1 MGVLDKTYDS
11 LYESDMNV
19 NSDVQLQ
26 KKAKS
31 KRKSLFEIVSDV
43 KNVPD
48 KEQQE
53 ALNVDVPDERLSD
66 AISSEEQNQGNTIQK
81 ESKKSKF
88 IFDGLH
94 TVENY
99 KPAKTGRHT
108 TVKCD
113 ETITHIS
120 QKLSEIPS
128 GIIECPIPEIGLID
142 LECKAE
148 RHSIILL
155 LTKEEAKSVERKNK
169 CAEYIDSDHP
179 ILKGKDNLKV
189 DDDKYLKYLATPDSI
204 HKLCEK
210 RGGIDFFFM
219 IYGTDELQS
228 QAAYKDDLDEIYDL
242 YLSFPK
248 ERRCIYTADSNAF
261 SNSKFQN
268 EDITRI
274 NWHYQPKWEIDVK
287 PCSNIIGVLKRQI
300 EALPK
305 EDKIAIVYFSVAQC
319 RLSILNLDEELQKDC
334 VIYCSEKAKEEA
346 GEFYSKNGNGS
357 GRICFIASQWCLTQN
372 QRYLTKLKGNCHL
385 IMVSDVSGGSTLLS
399 VRQII
404 SLHDK
409 SMDDLSIIS
418 TTLVHNVFDNGKV
431 RNTWERSISGVVS
444 KAESIATLMNAAE
457 HLKQKETSLQR
468 LFGRVQTILENE
480 KGIVPGRFS
489 PIKLLSSHKAENG
502 IKEYSAAYM
511 KIDSLKLRTNL
522 LSKYYSKTDSLAKE
536 LDKYVNVNLLKEDK
550 TPVDERQVE
559 IASKEKAS
567 VQDRRKY
574 VRDSIISALPDI
586 FKNND
591 NPEEILL
598 KLIKETSNSDE
609 RTLIKEILRLYRYLD
624 INSLAKEL
632 KSLKAGNK
640 TGFKNLNNRIMAWVL
655 EDEHP
660 LKVDVHNTFEI
671 GKVYTNDEI
680 NEKLS
685 PIVKY
690 HFNRDFIKEKE
701 NKDKA
706 AHKGSKEETSKSKGR
721 KLITLFK
728 YFFETERITRK
739 GYLIKGYTSFGD
751 TDKANVK
758 KGERIPKDDN
768 NLMKYFML

>member
-1 MGVLDKTYDS
+1 MEIFDKASYNS
-11 LYESDMNV
+11 LEESDNTITNV
-19 NSDVQLQ
+19 ESV
-26 KKAKS
+26 KKTKK
-31 KRKSLFEIVSDV
+31 KRKSLFDIGTDDN
-43 KNVPD
+43 NVPY
-48 KEQQE
+48 KKQQE
-53 ALNVDVPDERLSD
+53 VFENNLS
-66 AISSEEQNQGNTIQK
+66 
-81 ESKKSKF
+81 
-88 IFDGLH
+88 
-94 TVENY
+94 
-99 KPAKTGRHT
+99 AKTGRHT
-108 TVKCD
+108 TVNCD
-113 ETITHIS
+113 ESTKHIS
-120 QKLSEIPS
+120 EKLSETPS
-128 GIIECPIPEIGLID
+128 GIIECKVPEIGLIE
-142 LECKAE
+142 LECKVE

-155 LTKEEAKSVERKNK
+155 PTKEEAQSVARKNK
-169 CAEYIDSDHP
+169 CAEYIGSGHP
-179 ILKGKDNLKV
+179 SLKGKGKPKAEDITDGQYIKF
-189 DDDKYLKYLATPDSI
+189 LATYDSI
-204 HKLCEK
+204 HELCEK
-210 RGGIDFFFM
+210 MSEIEFFFM
-219 IYGTDELQS
+219 IYRMDELQS
-228 QAAYKDDLDEIYDL
+228 QAAYKDDLDNIYDL

-261 SNSKFQN
+261 SNSKFKN
-268 EDITRI
+268 EDITKI

-305 EDKIAIVYFSVAQC
+305 EDNIAVVYYSVAQC
-319 RLSILNLDEELQKDC
+319 RLSILNLDKELQKDC
-334 VIYCSEKAKEEA
+334 AIYCSEKAKEEA
-346 GEFYSKNGNGS
+346 GEFYVKSAEDS
-357 GRICFIASQWCLTQN
+357 GRICFITN
-372 QRYLTKLKGNCHL
+372 QRYLTKKKGNCHL

-404 SLHDK
+404 DLHDK
-409 SMDDLSIIS
+409 SMNSLSIIS
-418 TTLVHNVFDNGKV
+418 TTLVHNVFDNDKV
-431 RNTWERSISGVVS
+431 RGLWQRSISGVVS
-444 KAESIATLMNAAE
+444 KAESMAILMNE
-457 HLKQKETSLQR
+457 TELLKQKEDSLQR

-489 PIKLLSSHKAENG
+489 PIRLLSSHETEDG
-502 IKEYSAAYM
+502 IREYSAAYI

-522 LSKYYSKTDSLAKE
+522 LSKCYSKTDSLAKE

-574 VRDSIISALPDI
+574 VRESIINALPDI

-640 TGFKNLNNRIMAWVL
+640 TGFKNLNNRIMAWEL

-660 LKVDVHNTFEI
+660 LKADVHNTFEI
-671 GKVYTNDEI
+671 GKIYTNDEI

-701 NKDKA
+701 NKAKTSQ
-706 AHKGSKEETSKSKGR
+706 KGSKEVTNVSKCR
-721 KLITLFK
+721 KLITIFK

-739 GYLIKGYTSFGD
+739 GYLIKGYTSFVD
-751 TDKANVK
+751 TDKVNVK
-758 KGERIPKDDN
+758 KRKRIHKDDN
-768 NLMKYFML
+768 NLMRYFML

>member
-1 MGVLDKTYDS
+1 M
-11 LYESDMNV
+11 ES
-19 NSDVQLQ
+19 
-26 KKAKS
+26 
-31 KRKSLFEIVSDV
+31 
-43 KNVPD
+43 
-48 KEQQE
+48 
-53 ALNVDVPDERLSD
+53 
-66 AISSEEQNQGNTIQK
+66 
-81 ESKKSKF
+81 
-88 IFDGLH
+88 
-94 TVENY
+94 VEC
-99 KPAKTGRHT
+99 K
-108 TVKCD
+108 V
-113 ETITHIS
+113 
-120 QKLSEIPS
+120 
-128 GIIECPIPEIGLID
+128 PEIGLID
-142 LECKAE
+142 LECNAE

-155 LTKEEAKSVERKNK
+155 PTKEEAKSVARKNK
-169 CAEYIDSDHP
+169 CAKYIGSRHP
-179 ILKGKDNLKV
+179 ALKEKGKPKAEEIKDGQ
-189 DDDKYLKYLATPDSI
+189 YLKLLATPDTI
-204 HKLCEK
+204 QKLCEK
-210 RGGIDFFFM
+210 MSEIEFFFM
-219 IYGTDELQS
+219 IYRMDELQS
-228 QAAYKDDLDEIYDL
+228 QAAYKDDLDNIYDL

-261 SNSKFQN
+261 SNSKFKN
-268 EDITRI
+268 EDITKI

-305 EDKIAIVYFSVAQC
+305 EDNIAVVYYSVAQC

-334 VIYCSEKAKEEA
+334 AIYCSEKAKEEA
-346 GEFYSKNGNGS
+346 GEFYSNTEDCS
-357 GRICFIASQWCLTQN
+357 RRICFIASQWNLM
-372 QRYLTKLKGNCHL
+372 KLKRSSHL

-404 SLHDK
+404 DLHDK
-409 SMDDLSIIS
+409 SMSNLSIIS
-418 TTLVHNVFDNGKV
+418 PTLVHNVFDNGKV
-431 RNTWERSISGVVS
+431 RSTWERSISGVVS
-444 KAESIATLMNAAE
+444 KAESMAILMNE
-457 HLKQKETSLQR
+457 TELLKQKEDSLQR
-468 LFGRVQTILENE
+468 LFGRVQTILEKE

-489 PIKLLSSHKAENG
+489 PIRLLSSHEVNNG
-502 IKEYSAAYM
+502 IKKYSAAYM

-536 LDKYVNVNLLKEDK
+536 LDKYVNVHLLKEDK

-574 VRDSIISALPDI
+574 VRESVINALPDI

-609 RTLIKEILRLYRYLD
+609 RTLIQEVLRLYRYLD

-632 KSLKAGNK
+632 KSLKVGNK
-640 TGFKNLNNRIMAWVL
+640 TGFKNLNNRIMVWAL
-655 EDEHP
+655 EEEYP

-671 GKVYTNDEI
+671 GKIYTNEEI
-680 NEKLS
+680 NKKLS

-706 AHKGSKEETSKSKGR
+706 SHKGPKEETSKTKDR
-721 KLITLFK
+721 KLITIFK

-751 TDKANVK
+751 TDKVNVK
-758 KGERIPKDDN
+758 KRKRIHKDDN
-768 NLMKYFML
+768 NLMRYFML

>member
-1 MGVLDKTYDS
+1 M
-11 LYESDMNV
+11 
-19 NSDVQLQ
+19 
-26 KKAKS
+26 
-31 KRKSLFEIVSDV
+31 
-43 KNVPD
+43 
-48 KEQQE
+48 
-53 ALNVDVPDERLSD
+53 
-66 AISSEEQNQGNTIQK
+66 SET
-81 ESKKSKF
+81 
-88 IFDGLH
+88 
-94 TVENY
+94 
-99 KPAKTGRHT
+99 
-108 TVKCD
+108 
-113 ETITHIS
+113 
-120 QKLSEIPS
+120 PS
-128 GIIECPIPEIGLID
+128 GIIECKVPEIGLID
-142 LECKAE
+142 LECNAE

-155 LTKEEAKSVERKNK
+155 PTKEEAKSVARKNK
-169 CAEYIDSDHP
+169 CAKYIGSRHP
-179 ILKGKDNLKV
+179 ALKEKGKPKAEEIKDGQ
-189 DDDKYLKYLATPDSI
+189 YLKLLATPDTI
-204 HKLCEK
+204 QKLCEK
-210 RGGIDFFFM
+210 MSEIEFFFM
-219 IYGTDELQS
+219 IYRMDELQS
-228 QAAYKDDLDEIYDL
+228 QAAYKDDLDNIYDL

-261 SNSKFQN
+261 SNSKFKN
-268 EDITRI
+268 EDITKI

-305 EDKIAIVYFSVAQC
+305 EDNIAVVYYSVAQC

-334 VIYCSEKAKEEA
+334 AIYCSEKAKEEA
-346 GEFYSKNGNGS
+346 GEFYSNTEDCS
-357 GRICFIASQWCLTQN
+357 RRICFIASQWNLM
-372 QRYLTKLKGNCHL
+372 KLKRSSHL

-404 SLHDK
+404 DLHDK
-409 SMDDLSIIS
+409 SMSNLSIIS
-418 TTLVHNVFDNGKV
+418 PTLVHNVFDNGKV
-431 RNTWERSISGVVS
+431 RSTWERSISGVVS
-444 KAESIATLMNAAE
+444 KAESMAILMNE
-457 HLKQKETSLQR
+457 TELLKQKEDSLQR
-468 LFGRVQTILENE
+468 LFGRVQTILEKE

-489 PIKLLSSHKAENG
+489 PIRLLSSHEVNNG
-502 IKEYSAAYM
+502 IKKYSAAYM

-536 LDKYVNVNLLKEDK
+536 LDKYVNVHLLKEDK

-574 VRDSIISALPDI
+574 VRESVINALPDI

-609 RTLIKEILRLYRYLD
+609 RTLIQEVLRLYRYLD

-632 KSLKAGNK
+632 KSLKVGNK
-640 TGFKNLNNRIMAWVL
+640 TGFKNLNNRIMVWAL
-655 EDEHP
+655 EEEHP

-671 GKVYTNDEI
+671 GKIYTNEEI
-680 NEKLS
+680 NKKLS

-706 AHKGSKEETSKSKGR
+706 SHKGPKEETSKTKDR
-721 KLITLFK
+721 KLITIFK

-751 TDKANVK
+751 TDKVNVK
-758 KGERIPKDDN
+758 KRKRIHKDDN
-768 NLMKYFML
+768 NLMRYFML

>member
-1 MGVLDKTYDS
+1 MGIFDKASYDS
-11 LYESDMNV
+11 LEESDNTITNV
-19 NSDVQLQ
+19 ESV
-26 KKAKS
+26 KKTKK
-31 KRKSLFEIVSDV
+31 KRKSLFDIGTDDN
-43 KNVPD
+43 NVPY
-48 KEQQE
+48 KKQQE
-53 ALNVDVPDERLSD
+53 VFENNLS
-66 AISSEEQNQGNTIQK
+66 
-81 ESKKSKF
+81 
-88 IFDGLH
+88 
-94 TVENY
+94 V
-99 KPAKTGRHT
+99 KTGRHT
-108 TVKCD
+108 TVNCD
-113 ETITHIS
+113 ESIKHIS
-120 QKLSEIPS
+120 EKLSETPS
-128 GIIECPIPEIGLID
+128 GIIECKVPEIGLID
-142 LECKAE
+142 LECNAE

-155 LTKEEAKSVERKNK
+155 PTKEEAKSVARKNK
-169 CAEYIDSDHP
+169 CAKYIGSRHP
-179 ILKGKDNLKV
+179 ALKEKGKPKAEEIKDGQ
-189 DDDKYLKYLATPDSI
+189 YLKLLATPDTI
-204 HKLCEK
+204 QKLCEK
-210 RGGIDFFFM
+210 MSEIEFFFM
-219 IYGTDELQS
+219 IYRMDELQS
-228 QAAYKDDLDEIYDL
+228 QAAYKDDLDNIYDL
-242 YLSFPK
+242 YLSFSK

-261 SNSKFQN
+261 SNSKFKN
-268 EDITRI
+268 EDITKI
-274 NWHYQPKWEIDVK
+274 NWRYQPKWEIDVK

-305 EDKIAIVYFSVAQC
+305 EDNIAVVYYSVAQC

-334 VIYCSEKAKEEA
+334 AIYCSEKAKEEA
-346 GEFYSKNGNGS
+346 GEFYSNTEDCS
-357 GRICFIASQWCLTQN
+357 IRICFIASQWNLM
-372 QRYLTKLKGNCHL
+372 KLKRSSHL

-404 SLHDK
+404 DLHDK
-409 SMDDLSIIS
+409 SMSNLSIIS

-431 RNTWERSISGVVS
+431 RSTWERSISGVVS
-444 KAESIATLMNAAE
+444 KAESMAILMNE
-457 HLKQKETSLQR
+457 TELLKQKEDSLQR
-468 LFGRVQTILENE
+468 LFGRVQTILEKE

-489 PIKLLSSHKAENG
+489 PIRLLSSHEVNNG
-502 IKEYSAAYM
+502 IKKYSAAYM

-567 VQDRRKY
+567 VHDRRKY
-574 VRDSIISALPDI
+574 VRESVVNALPDI

-609 RTLIKEILRLYRYLD
+609 RTLIQEVLRLYRYLD

-632 KSLKAGNK
+632 KSLKVGNK
-640 TGFKNLNNRIMAWVL
+640 TGFKNLNNRIMVWAL
-655 EDEHP
+655 EEEHP

-671 GKVYTNDEI
+671 GKIYTNEEI
-680 NEKLS
+680 NKKLS

-706 AHKGSKEETSKSKGR
+706 SHKGPKEETSKTKGR
-721 KLITLFK
+721 KLITIFK

-751 TDKANVK
+751 TDKVNVK
-758 KGERIPKDDN
+758 KRKRIHKDDN
-768 NLMKYFML
+768 NLMRYFML

>member
-1 MGVLDKTYDS
+1 M
-11 LYESDMNV
+11 
-19 NSDVQLQ
+19 
-26 KKAKS
+26 
-31 KRKSLFEIVSDV
+31 
-43 KNVPD
+43 
-48 KEQQE
+48 
-53 ALNVDVPDERLSD
+53 
-66 AISSEEQNQGNTIQK
+66 
-81 ESKKSKF
+81 
-88 IFDGLH
+88 
-94 TVENY
+94 
-99 KPAKTGRHT
+99 
-108 TVKCD
+108 
-113 ETITHIS
+113 
-120 QKLSEIPS
+120 
-128 GIIECPIPEIGLID
+128 
-142 LECKAE
+142 
-148 RHSIILL
+148 
-155 LTKEEAKSVERKNK
+155 
-169 CAEYIDSDHP
+169 
-179 ILKGKDNLKV
+179 
-189 DDDKYLKYLATPDSI
+189 
-204 HKLCEK
+204 
-210 RGGIDFFFM
+210 
-219 IYGTDELQS
+219 DELQS
-228 QAAYKDDLDEIYDL
+228 QAAYKDDLDNIYDL

-261 SNSKFQN
+261 SNSKFKN
-268 EDITRI
+268 EDITKI

-305 EDKIAIVYFSVAQC
+305 EDNIAVVYYSVAQC

-334 VIYCSEKAKEEA
+334 AIYCSEKAKEEA
-346 GEFYSKNGNGS
+346 GEFYSNTEDCS
-357 GRICFIASQWCLTQN
+357 RRICFIASQWNLM
-372 QRYLTKLKGNCHL
+372 KLKRSSHL

-404 SLHDK
+404 DLHDK
-409 SMDDLSIIS
+409 SMSNLSIIS
-418 TTLVHNVFDNGKV
+418 PTLVHNVFDNGKV
-431 RNTWERSISGVVS
+431 RSTWERSISGVVS
-444 KAESIATLMNAAE
+444 KAESMAILMNE
-457 HLKQKETSLQR
+457 TELLKQKEDSLQR
-468 LFGRVQTILENE
+468 LFGRVQTILEKE

-489 PIKLLSSHKAENG
+489 PIRLLSSHEVNNG
-502 IKEYSAAYM
+502 IKKYSAAYM

-536 LDKYVNVNLLKEDK
+536 LDKYVNVHLLKEDK

-574 VRDSIISALPDI
+574 VRVSVINALPDI

-609 RTLIKEILRLYRYLD
+609 RTLIQEVLRLYRYLD

-632 KSLKAGNK
+632 KSLKVGNK
-640 TGFKNLNNRIMAWVL
+640 TGFKNLNNRIMVWAL
-655 EDEHP
+655 EEEHP

-671 GKVYTNDEI
+671 GKIYTNEEI
-680 NEKLS
+680 NKKLS

-706 AHKGSKEETSKSKGR
+706 SHKGPKEETSKTKDR
-721 KLITLFK
+721 KLITIFK

-751 TDKANVK
+751 TDKVNVK
-758 KGERIPKDDN
+758 KRKRIHKDDN
-768 NLMKYFML
+768 NLMRYFML

>member
-1 MGVLDKTYDS
+1 MGMLDKGFDS
-11 LYESDMNV
+11 LDNAITDVESV
-19 NSDVQLQ
+19 
-26 KKAKS
+26 KKTKK
-31 KRKSLFEIVSDV
+31 KRKSLFDTGTDDN
-43 KNVPD
+43 NVPY
-48 KEQQE
+48 KKQQE
-53 ALNVDVPDERLSD
+53 VFENNLS
-66 AISSEEQNQGNTIQK
+66 
-81 ESKKSKF
+81 
-88 IFDGLH
+88 
-94 TVENY
+94 
-99 KPAKTGRHT
+99 AKTGRHT
-108 TVKCD
+108 TVNCD
-113 ETITHIS
+113 ESIKYIS
-120 QKLSEIPS
+120 QKLTETPS
-128 GIIECPIPEIGLID
+128 GIIECKVPEIGLID
-142 LECKAE
+142 LECNAE

-155 LTKEEAKSVERKNK
+155 PTKEEAKSVARKNK
-169 CAEYIDSDHP
+169 CAKYIGSRHP
-179 ILKGKDNLKV
+179 ALKEKGKPKAEEIKDGQ
-189 DDDKYLKYLATPDSI
+189 YLKLLASPDTI
-204 HKLCEK
+204 QKLCEK
-210 RGGIDFFFM
+210 MSEIEFFFM
-219 IYGTDELQS
+219 IYRMDELQS
-228 QAAYKDDLDEIYDL
+228 QAAYKDDLDNIYDL

-261 SNSKFQN
+261 SNSKFKN
-268 EDITRI
+268 EDITKI
-274 NWHYQPKWEIDVK
+274 NWHYQPKWGIDVK

-305 EDKIAIVYFSVAQC
+305 EDNIAVVYYSVAQC

-334 VIYCSEKAKEEA
+334 AIYCSEKAKEEA
-346 GEFYSKNGNGS
+346 GEFYSNTEDCS
-357 GRICFIASQWCLTQN
+357 RRICFIASQWNLM
-372 QRYLTKLKGNCHL
+372 KLKRSSHL

-404 SLHDK
+404 DLHDK
-409 SMDDLSIIS
+409 SMSNLSIIS

-431 RNTWERSISGVVS
+431 RSTWERSISGVVS
-444 KAESIATLMNAAE
+444 KAESMAILMNE
-457 HLKQKETSLQR
+457 TELLKQKEGSLQR
-468 LFGRVQTILENE
+468 LFGRVQTILEKE

-489 PIKLLSSHKAENG
+489 PIRLLSSHEVNNG
-502 IKEYSAAYM
+502 IKKYSAAYM

-574 VRDSIISALPDI
+574 VRESVINALPDI

-609 RTLIKEILRLYRYLD
+609 RTLIQEVLRLYRYLD

-632 KSLKAGNK
+632 KSLKVGNK
-640 TGFKNLNNRIMAWVL
+640 TGFKNLNNRIMVWAL
-655 EDEHP
+655 EEEHP

-671 GKVYTNDEI
+671 GKIYTNEEI
-680 NEKLS
+680 NKKLS

-706 AHKGSKEETSKSKGR
+706 SHKGPKEETSKTKGR
-721 KLITLFK
+721 KLITIFK

-751 TDKANVK
+751 TDKVNVK
-758 KGERIPKDDN
+758 KRKRIHKDDN
-768 NLMKYFML
+768 NLMRYFML